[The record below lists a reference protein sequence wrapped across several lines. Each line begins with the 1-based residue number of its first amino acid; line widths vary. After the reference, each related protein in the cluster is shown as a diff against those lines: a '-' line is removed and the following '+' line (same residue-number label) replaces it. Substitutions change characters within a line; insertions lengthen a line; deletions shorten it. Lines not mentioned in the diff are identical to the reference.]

1 MFLDIFSSV
10 YFLSFVT
17 GTGPV
22 CVIDGVGFKP
32 ASCQEHLT
40 VTDLIDGVG
49 FKPASCQEHLTVTD
63 LIDGVDFKPASFL
76 SGAPDCDRPN

>member
-1 MFLDIFSSV
+1 MTDL
-10 YFLSFVT
+10 
-17 GTGPV
+17 
-22 CVIDGVGFKP
+22 IDGVD
-32 ASCQEHLT
+32 SCQEHLT